1 MEQDDKI
8 FENDNNIESKQA
20 NSNADNIEIQ
30 NKKKLTKAQ
39 IISLITVLVVIIISV
54 AILVAKFH
62 IFPNKD
68 KYETNST
75 TVLNEV
81 PVIATEELTETNS
94 YGETSA
100 TTEENSKII
109 TEKHKPF
116 VADKNV
122 KVNIATGN
130 SAKDEDKGPNKVPD
144 SSLDGNDSSGP
155 SIDDHHD
162 DNKPPEENKPDKPI
176 TSDSFSSD
184 YTKYYY
190 ADISNL
196 IGWQQIDGV
205 QFYFDDNHNPL
216 KGIQKIGSRNYLFN
230 EYGANASKVGIDVSY
245 YNGDIDWQKVK
256 NDGIDYAI
264 IRVGFRG
271 YGTKDPIKPALIDKN
286 LEKNLKGA
294 SAADM
299 PIGLYFFSQAITI
312 DEAIEEASLCIRYA
326 KQYKIDYP
334 IYFDTEFSNPQH
346 DGRADSL
353 SKQERTEIATAFCE
367 TVKNSGYTPGI
378 YASKSFY
385 YNQLEYSKLSKYQI
399 WMAHYTSNET
409 DFKHPFRM
417 WQYSDKGSVDGITGN
432 GGKVDINFSYYDYVK
447 KTDMKNNGKYI
458 VMTNKSGVIK
468 YKEAEIA
475 ISKFEKNK
483 TDEYYDDALKQINEV
498 ENKNVKD
505 ALLNELK
512 KMKKV

>member
-1 MEQDDKI
+1 MEQDDNI
-8 FENDNNIESKQA
+8 LQNDNNIESEQA
-20 NSNADNIEIQ
+20 NSNAENIEIQ

-39 IISLITVLVVIIISV
+39 IISLISVLVAIIIIV
-54 AILVAKFH
+54 AILVAKFY
-62 IFPNKD
+62 IMPEKD
-68 KYETNST
+68 NNETTST
-75 TVLNEV
+75 TVVNDI
-81 PVIATEELTETNS
+81 PVIATEEQTEETTLEESTDTTTNI
-94 YGETSA
+94 A
-100 TTEENSKII
+100 TTN
-109 TEKHKPF
+109 KHKPF
-116 VADKNV
+116 RADKNV
-122 KVNIATGN
+122 TVHVASGN
-130 SAKDEDKGPNKVPD
+130 SSKDEDKGPNRVPD
-144 SSLDGNDSSGP
+144 SSLNGNDSSGP

-176 TSDSFSSD
+176 TAESFSSD
-184 YTKYYY
+184 YTNFYY
-190 ADISNL
+190 ADTSNL
-196 IGWQQIDGV
+196 TGWQQIDGL
-205 QFYFDDNHNPL
+205 QFYFDSNNEPL
-216 KGIQKIGSRNYLFN
+216 KGIQKIGGRNYFFN
-230 EYGANASKVGIDVSY
+230 NYGANASKVGIDVSY
-245 YNGDIDWQKVK
+245 YNGNIDWNKVK

-271 YGTKDPIKPALIDKN
+271 YGTSTPVKPALIDKN

-294 SAADM
+294 SAAGM

-312 DEAIEEASLCIRYA
+312 DEAIEEASLCIKYA
-326 KQYKIDYP
+326 NEYKIDYP

-399 WMAHYTSNET
+399 WMAHYTPNET

-432 GGKVDINFSYYDYVK
+432 GGKVDINISYYDYVK

-458 VMTNKSGVIK
+458 VMTNKNGVIE
-468 YKEAEIA
+468 YKKAEIA
-475 ISKFEKNK
+475 ISKFEKSK
-483 TDEYYDDALKQINEV
+483 TDEYYDDAVKQINEV